1 FLEVRLAGPDGRS
14 QGINRA
20 GNFLDYDQSGNPV
33 FQAALAGQ
41 MVVGRFEPYTLPD
54 GQETTALEVAGP
66 VRDSS
71 GEGVGVLSAVV
82 AAPLWDDATPQA
94 TRRQYQEFLQA
105 TDTTSAAMELGGD
118 RHVVAVAPVAG
129 TDWLL
134 LVQVPERVV
143 VEPLGVLQR
152 GVVVSSLPVL
162 L

>member
-1 FLEVRLAGPDGRS
+1 
-14 QGINRA
+14 
-20 GNFLDYDQSGNPV
+20 
-33 FQAALAGQ
+33 
-41 MVVGRFEPYTLPD
+41 
-54 GQETTALEVAGP
+54 
-66 VRDSS
+66 
-71 GEGVGVLSAVV
+71 
-82 AAPLWDDATPQA
+82 WDDATPQA
-94 TRRQYQEFLQA
+94 TRRQYQELLQA

-162 L
+162 LVSAAIAFVIGRVQARGVVEVTRAMQRFGAGDQIGRAPCRE